1 MIDQQT
7 KYDKNISLDEVLT
20 LWHNMYGEDM
30 EQEYGSFIE
39 ALSNS
44 GSGQDK
50 ITEEMSE
57 QYANWILTECSTPVD
72 EIQYLV
78 SEILSSRNEEEKK
91 RHLTESINEV
101 IQWINE

>member
-1 MIDQQT
+1 M
-7 KYDKNISLDEVLT
+7 NE
-20 LWHNMYGEDM
+20 
-30 EQEYGSFIE
+30 
-39 ALSNS
+39 
-44 GSGQDK
+44 

-57 QYANWILTECSTPVD
+57 QYANWILSECSSPID

-91 RHLTESINEV
+91 KHLTESINEV